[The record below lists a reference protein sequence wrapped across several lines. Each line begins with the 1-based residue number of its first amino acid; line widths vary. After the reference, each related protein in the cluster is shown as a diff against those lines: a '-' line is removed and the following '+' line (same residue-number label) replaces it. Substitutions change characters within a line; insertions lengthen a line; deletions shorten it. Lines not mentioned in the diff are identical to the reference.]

1 VIVQRLAASMPSV
14 LVANWGLWTPAQI
27 VNFRFVP
34 GKFQVLYSNV
44 VALLWNVYLSYFQAS
59 KSQHV
64 E

>member
-14 LVANWGLWTPAQI
+14 LVANWGLWIPAQI

-59 KSQHV
+59 KREQV